1 MEDKRKQTKKVGRP
15 SAVTAAAVSKLEE
28 AFAMGCTDPEACLY
42 AGISRHSLYRYQ
54 AEHPDFATRKHDL
67 KETPVLKARKRVVD
81 EISNDTKAAQWY
93 LERKKADEFG
103 PKQTVDVN
111 HIHRL
116 DDVQLL
122 DTFTKLLQG
131 VGQHD
136 TSDAIDAE
144 YTEQAI
150 LPGVTAI
157 I

>member
-1 MEDKRKQTKKVGRP
+1 MEDKDKHAKKVGRP
-15 SAVTAAAVSKLEE
+15 SAVTAAAISKLEE

-42 AGISRHSLYRYQ
+42 AGISIHSLYRYQ
-54 AEHPDFATRKHDL
+54 AEHPDFATRKHEL

-93 LERKKADEFG
+93 LERKRSDEFG
-103 PKQTVDVN
+103 PKQTLDVN

-116 DDVQLL
+116 DDAQLL
-122 DTFTKLLQG
+122 ATFSTLLQL

-136 TSDAIDAE
+136 TSYSIDAE
-144 YTEQAI
+144 YTEQAL
-150 LPGVTAI
+150 LPGVSAI